1 MITDRTIEIICKFL
15 SPDIDKY
22 RLRITLLSIKER
34 GYVSARDVRELTCMG
49 IPVFS
54 AASRMLGESTSTVC
68 EYFTEKK
75 DKETGNTTTEITYD
89 DLISLLGFIANDY
102 LAILTSSSAVRL
114 QETGEV
120 FHNAIHNAIL
130 NVVKRYF
137 SALDNIE
144 MKLKSIFNRIWKKK
158 N

>member
-1 MITDRTIEIICKFL
+1 
-15 SPDIDKY
+15 
-22 RLRITLLSIKER
+22 
-34 GYVSARDVRELTCMG
+34 MG
-49 IPVFS
+49 IPIVS

-130 NVVKRYF
+130 NVVKCYF